1 MTPAPSDYTVA
12 PSDLRYL
19 PTAPIIAQR
28 GGDSPTN
35 QPLCEESGTGDRA
48 RGNRGKGTNWDRMEK
63 GGGNLCAFFVMHGWG
78 WGGVKGRWSMRGPQM
93 TAGQQRMADS

>member
-63 GGGNLCAFFVMHGWG
+63 GGGNLCVFCDAWMGMG
-78 WGGVKGRWSMRGPQM
+78 RGQGVVVHERSSDDRWSAANGR
-93 TAGQQRMADS
+93 